1 MLQLIS
7 LFHASEPDRP
17 WHERLRA
24 GRRSCLTLLGHY
36 SSAFFCFG
44 HKTHPFVLFLW
55 AVFNL
60 PCAFLHA
67 TQWERHIESF
77 CEEETS
83 VKDRIYQCCRKQGS
97 NRLDC
102 FHNDALNP
110 SYDPTEKLPVSP
122 IATTTE
128 FNFEPSACQR

>member
-24 GRRSCLTLLGHY
+24 GRRNCPTLLGHY
-36 SSAFFCFG
+36 SSAC
-44 HKTHPFVLFLW
+44 FVLVTKHTLLCFSW
-55 AVFNL
+55 VVFNL

-67 TQWERHIESF
+67 TQWEHHIKTF
-77 CEEETS
+77 CEDDTS

-97 NRLDC
+97 ERLDC
-102 FHNDALNP
+102 FHNDAPNP
-110 SYDPTEKLPVSP
+110 SYNPTEELPVAP
-122 IATTTE
+122 VAAATE
-128 FNFEPSACQR
+128 FSFEPSTCWR